1 MAQLIVALDF
11 PCREAALSLARD
23 LRGLV
28 PWCKVGMELFT
39 LGGPALIE
47 SLKQL
52 HYNVFLDLKF
62 YDIPHTVG
70 QAVKAAASLGIDL
83 LTLHCQ
89 GGERMCRE
97 AAEAAS
103 GIANGKPLLFGVTVL
118 TSFMPGEMPGIS
130 AAPAEHA
137 LALARGAQAWGLD
150 GVVCSGH
157 EAGRI
162 KAALP
167 GLQCLCP
174 GIRPAGSA
182 AGDQRRIMTPAR
194 AVAQGADF
202 LVVGRP
208 ILEAPS
214 PVEAARRILAEMA
227 AGCAL

>member
-11 PCREAALSLARD
+11 PCREAALSLARG

-39 LGGPALIE
+39 VGGPALVE
-47 SLKQL
+47 ALKHL
-52 HYNVFLDLKF
+52 EYKIFLDLKF
-62 YDIPHTVG
+62 YDIPHTVA
-70 QAVKAAASLGIDL
+70 QAVKAAASLGIDM

-97 AAEAAS
+97 AVEAVF
-103 GIANGKPLLFGVTVL
+103 GIAESKPLLFGVTVL

-137 LALARGAQAWGLD
+137 LTLARGAHTWGLD

-157 EAGRI
+157 EAGQI
-162 KAALP
+162 KAAFP

-174 GIRPAGSA
+174 GIRPAGSS

-208 ILEAPS
+208 IIEAPS

-227 AGCAL
+227 VG